1 MLHPMTTHARV
12 HLFLLWS
19 LLSFTSGMAVA
30 QQRPVAVMFA
40 DDQKRGETIALS
52 FSTAEGP
59 PAKTVDVPLQIYL
72 TAGDLARAFDIRAF
86 RPGAAIVPTNTEL
99 MITAASP
106 ATQAVLVERVRKQP
120 AVMRDLQAQIAARRA
135 QPRAP
140 SAEPGLLGIGAD
152 IFVAQF
158 PRPGVKQSGGSFP
171 GSVCLI
177 ATNFATG
184 GAVDRRE
191 LLAQDRLRKG
201 IAGCLAALDASGIES
216 VVVPLMGAAS
226 SSIQANDPAFE
237 GQRVLKG
244 CRLLNSLAGIALGIH
259 DFAPGRRNLREIGV
273 IQWDREIAEMFSL
286 PKGTR
291 LAQAAQN
298 AYREYTEQI
307 KLALRKGLNGEK
319 TIAADVDGS
328 CNAIFS
334 VQ

>member
-1 MLHPMTTHARV
+1 MTSHARV
-12 HLFLLWS
+12 HLLLVWC
-19 LLSFTSGMAVA
+19 LLSIVSGLAVA
-30 QQRPVAVMFA
+30 QQRPVAAMFG

-52 FSTAEGP
+52 FSTAEVEA
-59 PAKTVDVPLQIYL
+59 AKGVDVPLQIYL
-72 TAGDLARAFDIRAF
+72 TAGDLARAFDIPAF

-99 MITAASP
+99 MITATSP

-120 AVMRDLQAQIAARRA
+120 DVMRDLQAQIAARRA

-140 SAEPGLLGIGAD
+140 SADSGLLGIGAD
-152 IFVAQF
+152 FFVAQLRRTGK
-158 PRPGVKQSGGSFP
+158 PSGGAFP
-171 GSVCLI
+171 STVCLV

-184 GAVDRRE
+184 GAIDRRE

-201 IAGCLAALDASGIES
+201 IAGCLAALDASGVES

-226 SSIQANDPAFE
+226 SGTQSNDQLFE
-237 GQRVLKG
+237 GQRVLKE

-273 IQWDREIAEMFSL
+273 IQWDRELAEMFSL
-286 PKGTR
+286 PKGSR

-298 AYREYTEQI
+298 AYRAYTEQV
-307 KLALRKGLNGEK
+307 KLAMRKGLNGEK
-319 TIAADVDGS
+319 TTAADVDGS

>member
-1 MLHPMTTHARV
+1 MTAHARV
-12 HLFLLWS
+12 HLFLAWS
-19 LLSFTSGMAVA
+19 LLSIASGMAIA
-30 QQRPVAVMFA
+30 QQSPVAAMFA
-40 DDQKRGETIALS
+40 DDQKRGATIALS
-52 FSTAEGP
+52 FSATEGP
-59 PAKTVDVPLQIYL
+59 PATVGDVPLQIYL
-72 TAGDLARAFDIRAF
+72 TAGDLARAFDMPAF

-99 MITAASP
+99 QITAASP

-120 AVMRDLQAQIAARRA
+120 DVMRDLQAQIAARRA

-140 SAEPGLLGIGAD
+140 SGE
-152 IFVAQF
+152 
-158 PRPGVKQSGGSFP
+158 PRPARHWRGHLRRAVATAGGQAAEWRIP

-184 GAVDRRE
+184 GAIDRRE

-259 DFAPGRRNLREIGV
+259 DFAPARRNLREIGV
-273 IQWDREIAEMFSL
+273 IQWDRELAEMFTL

-291 LAQAAQN
+291 LAQTAQN
-298 AYREYTEQI
+298 AYRDYTEQI

-319 TIAADVDGS
+319 TTAADVDGS